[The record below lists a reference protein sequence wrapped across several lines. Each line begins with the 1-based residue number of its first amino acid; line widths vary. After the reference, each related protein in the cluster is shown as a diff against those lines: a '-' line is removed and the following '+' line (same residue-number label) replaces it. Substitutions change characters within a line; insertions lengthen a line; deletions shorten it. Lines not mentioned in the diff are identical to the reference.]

1 MMRRSMI
8 AIVLGALAT
17 PAGALSPA
25 EIDQV
30 ALRAHAGV
38 RTVVHKLASDRLQ
51 GRDNNTQGSLDAQTW
66 LIRKLRR
73 LGSGL
78 NTAASG
84 DDAFKQ
90 PFVQGSQIGTNLV
103 ALIPGRDLASEYV
116 IVGAHYDHLDSR
128 STPDGH
134 CSAAGAPGGQICNG
148 ATDNAAG
155 VAAVLA
161 IGRAIRKLP
170 TPPRRSVILAL
181 WDSEEDGLLGSFYYT
196 HHPLVP
202 LGATRGYVN
211 FDIQGANLL
220 PSLRNVSFA
229 LSAETGG
236 SAFQALVDA
245 AITPEGLG
253 THQLSYIFGQLRS
266 DYANFV
272 GAGVP
277 TVFFSDSTGGCY
289 HTVNDDVRIVDF
301 RKLAVESHIAFRST
315 AALAESSPPPTFV
328 PPNPALAVYTDALR
342 IADVVQLGQADVAMF
357 SSADQTAFATANAQL
372 QALVAAGPGAFDG
385 TSAGTLIGIAVQLV
399 NLLTHVSCQ
408 QF

>member
-128 STPDGH
+128 STP
-134 CSAAGAPGGQICNG
+134 
-148 ATDNAAG
+148 
-155 VAAVLA
+155 
-161 IGRAIRKLP
+161 
-170 TPPRRSVILAL
+170 
-181 WDSEEDGLLGSFYYT
+181 
-196 HHPLVP
+196 
-202 LGATRGYVN
+202 
-211 FDIQGANLL
+211 
-220 PSLRNVSFA
+220 
-229 LSAETGG
+229 
-236 SAFQALVDA
+236 
-245 AITPEGLG
+245 
-253 THQLSYIFGQLRS
+253 
-266 DYANFV
+266 
-272 GAGVP
+272 
-277 TVFFSDSTGGCY
+277 
-289 HTVNDDVRIVDF
+289 
-301 RKLAVESHIAFRST
+301 
-315 AALAESSPPPTFV
+315 
-328 PPNPALAVYTDALR
+328 
-342 IADVVQLGQADVAMF
+342 
-357 SSADQTAFATANAQL
+357 
-372 QALVAAGPGAFDG
+372 
-385 TSAGTLIGIAVQLV
+385 
-399 NLLTHVSCQ
+399 
-408 QF
+408 